1 VPESVRQRVG
11 KGLYTD
17 GRHPLGQMCSRIRG
31 HFESGA
37 ASRDGQK
44 RFQVFDQLPP
54 VVTAEQNFDDL
65 LTPLDHVSRKP
76 TDTFYVDDSRLLRC
90 HMTAHQTELL
100 RAGHDAFLMVGD
112 VFRRDE
118 IDATHYPI
126 FHQVD
131 GVRVFDAEHL
141 RSLAGTSPESQRD
154 YVMADLKFALEGMVR
169 ALFGAATQSKW
180 VDAYFPFT
188 DPSTEMEIL
197 FEDKWLEVLGCG
209 KIRQQILAN
218 CALPAD
224 THGWAFGMGL
234 ERLAMVMYDIPDI
247 RLFWSE
253 DARFLDQ
260 FASGRPVKFK
270 PYSKFPPCYKD
281 VTFWIPDG
289 FHENDFFVV
298 IREIAG
304 DMVES
309 VRLLDEFTHPKTGRT
324 SRCYRINYRNM
335 DRNLTNAEV
344 DAWQADVRAALVS
357 QLGAALR

>member
-1 VPESVRQRVG
+1 
-11 KGLYTD
+11 
-17 GRHPLGQMCSRIRG
+17 
-31 HFESGA
+31 
-37 ASRDGQK
+37 
-44 RFQVFDQLPP
+44 
-54 VVTAEQNFDDL
+54 
-65 LTPLDHVSRKP
+65 
-76 TDTFYVDDSRLLRC
+76 
-90 HMTAHQTELL
+90 
-100 RAGHDAFLMVGD
+100 
-112 VFRRDE
+112 
-118 IDATHYPI
+118 
-126 FHQVD
+126 
-131 GVRVFDAEHL
+131 
-141 RSLAGTSPESQRD
+141 
-154 YVMADLKFALEGMVR
+154 MADLKFALEGMVR

-188 DPSTEMEIL
+188 DPSAEMEIF

-281 VTFWIPDG
+281 VTFWIPES